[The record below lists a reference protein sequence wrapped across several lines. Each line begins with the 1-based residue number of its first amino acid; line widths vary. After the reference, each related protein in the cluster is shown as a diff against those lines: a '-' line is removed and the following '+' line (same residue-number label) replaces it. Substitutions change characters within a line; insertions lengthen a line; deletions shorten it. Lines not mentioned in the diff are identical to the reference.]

1 MKKNKIRDEQ
11 KGIIFLIFIFL
22 VVVTVSLYSWFVLKP
37 KNLEYGD
44 QVIRT
49 LFLVSDSDKKCIFS
63 NVLIYYPET
72 QKAAVVN
79 IPSNTGAIYQS
90 LNRTDRLDSVF
101 REKGIEVFKGEVEK
115 ILNCIIPFYI
125 NIELEDFKL
134 LTDYLGGLRV
144 FIPSPV
150 DVTCDDGKRY
160 LLPSGAVNLDGDKIE
175 SYLKYVFPEES
186 FTEVQDRYQNVA
198 TAFFSALHDKKS
210 SVFKS
215 EKVFKKY
222 YDLMNI
228 NLSLSDSYRMM
239 SLFSEMD
246 TELIKR
252 QTVTGKLREIDG
264 QELLMPTR
272 NGSDIKEAVQQ
283 VTQLLV
289 SNSGTMASRIYVL
302 EIQNGTTIQ
311 GLAHNTAILYKGASY
326 DVLGT
331 VNADRNDYDKTVI
344 IDHIGN
350 KEMAEMVG
358 KYIHCS
364 NIIEETVD
372 LSESDENSTSNVDFT
387 IILGKDFD
395 GRYVH

>member
-22 VVVTVSLYSWFVLKP
+22 VVVLVSLYSWFVLKP

-90 LNRTDRLDSVF
+90 LNRTDRIDSVF

-125 NIELEDFKL
+125 NIELDDFKL

-186 FTEVQDRYQNVA
+186 FTEVQERYQNVA

-372 LSESDENSTSNVDFT
+372 LSESDENSTSDVDFT

>member
-22 VVVTVSLYSWFVLKP
+22 VVVLVSLYSWFVLKP

-125 NIELEDFKL
+125 NIELDDFKL

-186 FTEVQDRYQNVA
+186 FTEVQERYQNVA

>member
-125 NIELEDFKL
+125 NIELDDFKI

-186 FTEVQDRYQNVA
+186 FTEVQERYQNVA

>member
-22 VVVTVSLYSWFVLKP
+22 VVVLVSLYSWFVLKP

-90 LNRTDRLDSVF
+90 LNRTDRIDSVF

-125 NIELEDFKL
+125 NIELDDFKL

-186 FTEVQDRYQNVA
+186 FTEVQERYQNVA

>member
-22 VVVTVSLYSWFVLKP
+22 VVVLVSLYSWFVLKP

-125 NIELEDFKL
+125 NIELDDFKL

-150 DVTCDDGKRY
+150 DVICDDGKRY

-186 FTEVQDRYQNVA
+186 FTEVQERYQNVA

-289 SNSGTMASRIYVL
+289 SNSGAMVSRIYVL

-372 LSESDENSTSNVDFT
+372 LSESEDSASNVDFT

>member
-22 VVVTVSLYSWFVLKP
+22 VVVFVSLYSWFVLKP
-37 KNLEYGD
+37 KTLEYGD
-44 QVIRT
+44 PVIRT
-49 LFLVSDSDKKCIFS
+49 LFLVSDSEKNCIFS

-90 LNRTDRLDSVF
+90 LNRTDRIDSVF
-101 REKGIEVFKGEVEK
+101 REKGIEVFKSEVEK

-175 SYLKYVFPEES
+175 SYLKYVFPEET

-198 TAFFSALHDKKS
+198 TAFFTALHDKKA

-222 YDLMNI
+222 YDLMSI

-264 QELLMPTR
+264 KELLMPTR
-272 NGSDIKEAVQQ
+272 NGSDIREAVQQ

-289 SNSGTMASRIYVL
+289 SNSGAMVSRIYVL

-372 LSESDENSTSNVDFT
+372 LSESEDSASNVDFT

>member
-1 MKKNKIRDEQ
+1 M
-11 KGIIFLIFIFL
+11 
-22 VVVTVSLYSWFVLKP
+22 S
-37 KNLEYGD
+37 
-44 QVIRT
+44 
-49 LFLVSDSDKKCIFS
+49 
-63 NVLIYYPET
+63 
-72 QKAAVVN
+72 
-79 IPSNTGAIYQS
+79 
-90 LNRTDRLDSVF
+90 
-101 REKGIEVFKGEVEK
+101 
-115 ILNCIIPFYI
+115 
-125 NIELEDFKL
+125 
-134 LTDYLGGLRV
+134 
-144 FIPSPV
+144 
-150 DVTCDDGKRY
+150 
-160 LLPSGAVNLDGDKIE
+160 
-175 SYLKYVFPEES
+175 
-186 FTEVQDRYQNVA
+186 
-198 TAFFSALHDKKS
+198 
-210 SVFKS
+210 
-215 EKVFKKY
+215 
-222 YDLMNI
+222 I

-264 QELLMPTR
+264 KELLMPTR
-272 NGSDIKEAVQQ
+272 NGSDIREAVQQ

-289 SNSGTMASRIYVL
+289 SNSGAMVSRIYVL

-372 LSESDENSTSNVDFT
+372 LSESEDSASNVDVT

>member
-22 VVVTVSLYSWFVLKP
+22 VVVFVSLYSWFVLKP
-37 KNLEYGD
+37 KTLEYGD

-49 LFLVSDSDKKCIFS
+49 LFLVSDSEKNCIFS

-90 LNRTDRLDSVF
+90 LNRTDRIDSVF
-101 REKGIEVFKGEVEK
+101 REKGIEVFKSEVEK

-175 SYLKYVFPEES
+175 SYLKYVFPEET

-198 TAFFSALHDKKS
+198 TAFFSALHDKKA

-222 YDLMNI
+222 YDLMSI

-264 QELLMPTR
+264 KELLMPTR
-272 NGSDIKEAVQQ
+272 NGSDIREAVQQ

-289 SNSGTMASRIYVL
+289 SNSGAMVSRIYVL

-364 NIIEETVD
+364 NIIEFSVYLFDFED
-372 LSESDENSTSNVDFT
+372 FSSNVDFT